1 MTSTTQGLRFGRFLA
16 RDRLATQSRPLLH
29 ECGPSIGPSSASPPL
44 RIDGGERLRW
54 VYCCSRVGF
63 WSLYLKFVGGLSR
76 FDNRPLTEMD
86 AKSEPGWRG
95 RTKELTSVLFVAH
108 AARAG
113 VSRIKWLVAFSEING
128 GRCHVK
134 TCDFVACP
142 PGPPSFLCPPP
153 RRRQVPVSGVIS
165 ETVTIAASEWRAYRV
180 TLGSQDSFQFSI
192 YVKLGS
198 DIDVYTMPASGYSEY
213 TNPSAPS
220 FGYLTSGTRENTQS
234 FGTRLSPSSGT
245 AYLVVDNIDVSSSGA
260 PGSAPVTVDVSAQ
273 IRPFPI

>member
-16 RDRLATQSRPLLH
+16 RDRLATQSHPRLH
-29 ECGPSIGPSSASPPL
+29 ECDPSIGPSSASPPL

-95 RTKELTSVLFVAH
+95 RTKELTSVLFVVH

-142 PGPPSFLCPPP
+142 LLGRPLSYALRLGADRGPDFGCDLGDRHDRRVRMAGVPGDP
-153 RRRQVPVSGVIS
+153 RLAG
-165 ETVTIAASEWRAYRV
+165 
-180 TLGSQDSFQFSI
+180 
-192 YVKLGS
+192 
-198 DIDVYTMPASGYSEY
+198 
-213 TNPSAPS
+213 
-220 FGYLTSGTRENTQS
+220 
-234 FGTRLSPSSGT
+234 
-245 AYLVVDNIDVSSSGA
+245 
-260 PGSAPVTVDVSAQ
+260 
-273 IRPFPI
+273 